1 MMSQKS
7 MLGVNEQVIAQAE
20 LEKDIKKQADLI
32 APEKDLTS
40 SQIQS
45 FLSVENSNTPIP
57 TSTNLPDEPQRQRL
71 RNMLIGSREVVT
83 KTIHYLHLIGYA
95 PEGDWSPLQ
104 PNPHNQA
111 EVISIL
117 VRHIRV

>member
-1 MMSQKS
+1 MMSQKPVF
-7 MLGVNEQVIAQAE
+7 GINEQIIAQAE
-20 LEKDIKKQADLI
+20 LEEDIKKQADLI
-32 APEKDLTS
+32 APEQNVVP

-45 FLSVENSNTPIP
+45 FLSAEKPDVTTHAPN
-57 TSTNLPDEPQRQRL
+57 NLPNESQRERL
-71 RNMLIGSREVVT
+71 RNLLIGSREVVT
-83 KTIHYLHLIGYA
+83 RTIHYLHLIGYA

-104 PNPHNQA
+104 PNPENQE

>member
-1 MMSQKS
+1 MMSQKTV
-7 MLGVNEQVIAQAE
+7 LGVNEQTIAQAE

-32 APEKDLTS
+32 APEEDVVHK
-40 SQIQS
+40 QVQS
-45 FLSVENSNTPIP
+45 FLSAENPNVTTPSSNNSPNE
-57 TSTNLPDEPQRQRL
+57 SQRQRL

-83 KTIHYLHLIGYA
+83 RTIHYLHLIGYA

>member
-1 MMSQKS
+1 MMSQKPV
-7 MLGVNEQVIAQAE
+7 LGVNEQVIAQAE

-32 APEKDLTS
+32 APEKDVVP

-45 FLSVENSNTPIP
+45 FLSAENPNVTTPSSNN
-57 TSTNLPDEPQRQRL
+57 SPDEPQRQRL
-71 RNMLIGSREVVT
+71 RNLLIGSREVVT
-83 KTIHYLHLIGYA
+83 RTINYLHLIGYA

-104 PNPHNQA
+104 PNPNNSE

-117 VRHIRV
+117 IRHIRV